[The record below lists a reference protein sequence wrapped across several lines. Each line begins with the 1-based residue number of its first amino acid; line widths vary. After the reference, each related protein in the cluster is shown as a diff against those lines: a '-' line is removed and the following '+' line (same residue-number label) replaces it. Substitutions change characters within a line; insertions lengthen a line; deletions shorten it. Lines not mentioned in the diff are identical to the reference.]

1 MMTKR
6 RLAEFLSIPT
16 SRRERRSIRQ
26 CKHPKNSRTKPDLK
40 SLAFDLTASFVKVT
54 RGGGNRWPEI
64 VERRRRLA
72 GEMAAAA
79 ANERGGS

>member
-26 CKHPKNSRTKPDLK
+26 CKHPKKNLRTKPDLK
-40 SLAFDLTASFVKVT
+40 YLAFDLTASFVKVT

-79 ANERGGS
+79 ANER